1 MTFRFKRQSN
11 GSIYAFNERSTT
23 RLATYKM
30 AEDGLSWEC
39 IPNEKVEFAEGVAAT
54 MDAAFADYIEV
65 REETPEPEPAATPA
79 APAPPIP
86 RSPSPRPPLDPISG
100 TTGLAYMA
108 WAAGNMEDEE
118 FRETYGDR
126 IAHKPTF
133 LPYVKR
139 TPGLEAFTARAEALI
154 SH

>member
-1 MTFRFKRQSN
+1 MTFRFKKQSN

-39 IPNEKVEFAEGVAAT
+39 IPNEKVEFAEGVATA
-54 MDAAFADYIEV
+54 MDAAFADYMEM
-65 REETPEPEPAATPA
+65 REETPEPEAATPPPSRHVTSRD
-79 APAPPIP
+79 PAP
-86 RSPSPRPPLDPISG
+86 PRPPLDPISG
-100 TTGLAYMA
+100 TTGLAYMQ
-108 WAAGNMEDEE
+108 WAAEHMDDEE

-139 TPGLEAFTARAEALI
+139 TPGLEAFTARAETLL
-154 SH
+154 S

>member
-1 MTFRFKRQSN
+1 
-11 GSIYAFNERSTT
+11 
-23 RLATYKM
+23 
-30 AEDGLSWEC
+30 
-39 IPNEKVEFAEGVAAT
+39 
-54 MDAAFADYIEV
+54 
-65 REETPEPEPAATPA
+65 
-79 APAPPIP
+79 
-86 RSPSPRPPLDPISG
+86 
-100 TTGLAYMA
+100 MA
-108 WAAGNMEDEE
+108 WAAEHMDDEE

>member
-1 MTFRFKRQSN
+1 MTFRFKKQSN

-23 RLATYKM
+23 RLATYRQDD
-30 AEDGLSWEC
+30 AGEWEC
-39 IPNEKVEFAEGVAAT
+39 IPNEKVEFAEGVAAA

-65 REETPEPEPAATPA
+65 REETPEPEPEPAA

-108 WAAGNMEDEE
+108 WAAEHMEDEE